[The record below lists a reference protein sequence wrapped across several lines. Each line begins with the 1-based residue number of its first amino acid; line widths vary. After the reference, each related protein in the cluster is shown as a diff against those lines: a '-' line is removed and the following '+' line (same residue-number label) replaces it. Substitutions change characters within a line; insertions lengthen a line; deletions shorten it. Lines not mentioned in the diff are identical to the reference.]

1 MSQFTINVSNPF
13 PSGSGRISGLG
24 GPGQGG
30 HVSADWYIQYGMDLG
45 AAVGTTV
52 YAAFDAHIT
61 KFFPHNPATDSGKVY
76 GAQLFMRSPNDCMGG
91 FYTHITA
98 TPAGLGVGSVIR
110 RGDPLG
116 TVYAFAGIPPHLH
129 LALVEIIGG
138 APNGQYQGVDLYQHF
153 LDTADTDTVMSVTF
167 MQDGSPP
174 VPQGDI
180 YPAPLDLGTLRGI
193 QAGLAALGY
202 DPGPIDGLDGTKTQ
216 AAVKAFQA
224 AQNAVR
230 APDEQ
235 LVVDGRCE
243 GATLKALTAAL
254 VDAGVDVV
262 R

>member
-1 MSQFTINVSNPF
+1 MSRFTIEVSNPF
-13 PSGSGRISGLG
+13 PAGSGGISGLG

-30 HVSADWYIQYGMDLG
+30 HVSANWYIQYGMDLG
-45 AAVGTTV
+45 AAVGTMV
-52 YAAFDAHIT
+52 HAAFDAHIT
-61 KFFPHNPATDSGKVY
+61 KFFPHDPATDSGRVY

-91 FYTHITA
+91 FYTHITD

-116 TVYAFAGIPPHLH
+116 TVHAFAGILPHLH

-138 APNGQYQGVDLYQHF
+138 APNGRYQGVDLYQHF
-153 LDTADTDTVMSVTF
+153 LDTANTDTVMTVAF

-174 VPQGDI
+174 VRQGGSH
-180 YPAPLDLGTLRGI
+180 PAPLNLGTLRGI

-202 DPGPIDGLDGTKTQ
+202 EPGPIDGLDGPKTQ

-230 APDEQ
+230 DPDDQ
-235 LVVDGRCE
+235 LVVNGRCE
-243 GATLKALTAAL
+243 GATFEALVAAL
-254 VDAGVDVV
+254 VAAGIDIV